1 MLMTMSTAIII
12 IITIIEAIVNHLGTF
27 WGVGVGPGDP
37 ELMTLKAARILA
49 EVDWIFC
56 PAEPT
61 QGASFA
67 SRVVAPLGLPAEK
80 FRPVSLCMS
89 RQRSAAQEA
98 YRYAA
103 EVIVAELRQGRSAA
117 WITEGDPLFYS
128 TFPYIAEEVRNLCP
142 EARIDIV
149 PGVSSVQ
156 AAAARAG
163 VPLARLDEALAVLPA
178 AYGMERLPMLLDSCA
193 TVALVKVHSVF
204 DSLLDRLADLPQS
217 IQTFYLEKI
226 GTDEEHL
233 TTDLRSLRGQK
244 LPYFSLVLLRRG
256 DQGRAGGVSP
266 LSGGR
271 KPPERISG
279 GLRPPL
285 RGLTPPARPKPCLFI
300 VGLGPGARE
309 TMTGQALEALRQ
321 SQVIVGYSGYF
332 EGIGDL
338 VDGKE
343 CLALPLGAERE
354 RARLAVQRARE
365 GESVCVISSGDAG
378 IYGMASL
385 VLETLE
391 AASDP
396 SGVEVTVIPG
406 VSAINACAALL
417 GAPLGHDFAVV
428 SLSDLLTP
436 WPQIER
442 RLIAAAQTDFVLVLL
457 NPRSP
462 RRDGQWRR
470 AQEILL
476 RDRPPEAP
484 VGIVRQ
490 AYRSGQSVEITTL
503 GRMIETNVDM
513 FTTVIVG
520 NSQTRRFGGKLVTP
534 RGYSLSFSREPEA
547 SANSAAHLR
556 LAAKRSAEIV
566 DESFRI
572 IEREIGKHGFAED
585 EWHVARRMIHACGD
599 LEFAQLVC
607 FRHNAV
613 VAGVQALRQGAPVVT
628 DVRMVAAGLNKSALE
643 SLHVGV
649 HCFIDDPDMA
659 SRAAE
664 EGRTRSACAMEKA
677 MATMKQAVYVVG
689 NAPTALLALCDGI
702 RHGAVCP
709 HLVIAAPVGFVSVEA
724 SKEQALALDVPLIVV
739 RGRKGG
745 SAAAAAA
752 MNALLL
758 MAAEEAKR

>member
-1 MLMTMSTAIII
+1 MLTPKSAAIII
-12 IITIIEAIVNHLGTF
+12 TTIIEAIVNPLGTF

-37 ELMTLKAARILA
+37 ELMTRKAARVLA

-67 SRVVAPLGLPAEK
+67 ARIVEPLGLPAEK

-89 RQRSAAQEA
+89 RQRGAAQEA
-98 YRYAA
+98 YRCAA
-103 EVIVAELRQGRSAA
+103 EAIVMELQQGRSAA

-128 TFPYIAEEVRNLCP
+128 TFPYIAEEVRRICS

-156 AAAARAG
+156 AAAARTG
-163 VPLARLDEALAVLPA
+163 VPLARLDEAMAVLPA
-178 AYGMERLPMLLDSCA
+178 AYGLERLPLLLDSCA
-193 TVALVKVHSVF
+193 TVALLKVHSVF
-204 DSLLDRLADLPQS
+204 DSLLDRLADLPKN
-217 IQTFYLEKI
+217 IQALYIEKV
-226 GTDEEHL
+226 GTAEERL
-233 TTDLRSLRGQK
+233 TADLHSLRGQK

-266 LSGGR
+266 LFL
-271 KPPERISG
+271 PN
-279 GLRPPL
+279 
-285 RGLTPPARPKPCLFI
+285 RGFTPPARPKSCLFI
-300 VGLGPGARE
+300 VGLGPGARA
-309 TMTGQALEALRQ
+309 TMTGQALEALRH

-332 EGIGDL
+332 EGIGDV

-391 AASDP
+391 AAGDHSDL
-396 SGVEVTVIPG
+396 EVAVIPG
-406 VSAINACAALL
+406 VSAVNACAALL
-417 GAPLGHDFAVV
+417 GAPLGHDFAAV

-442 RLIAAAQTDFVLVLL
+442 RLLAAAQADFVLVLL
-457 NPRSP
+457 NPRSS
-462 RRDGQWRR
+462 RREGQWRR
-470 AQEILL
+470 ALEILL
-476 RDRPPEAP
+476 QDRRPETPA
-484 VGIVRQ
+484 GIVRQ
-490 AYRSGQSVEITTL
+490 AYRSGQSVEITML
-503 GRMIETNVDM
+503 GRMVEANVDM
-513 FTTVIVG
+513 FTTVIIG
-520 NSQTRRFGGKLVTP
+520 NSQTRRFGDKLVTP
-534 RGYSLSFSREPEA
+534 RGYSA
-547 SANSAAHLR
+547 SGGRKPPVWKEQGAYTP
-556 LAAKRSAEIV
+556 RSPGII

-572 IEREIGKHGFAED
+572 IEREIGKRGFAED
-585 EWHVARRMIHACGD
+585 EWPVVRRMIHACGD
-599 LEFAQLVC
+599 PELAHLVC

-613 VAGVQALRQGAPVVT
+613 AAGVQALRQGTPLVT
-628 DVRMVAAGLNKSALE
+628 DVRMVAVGLNKPALE
-643 SLHVGV
+643 SLHIGV
-649 HCFIDDPDMA
+649 HCFIDDPDVA
-659 SRAAE
+659 RRAAE

-677 MATMKQAVYVVG
+677 MATVKQAIYVIG
-689 NAPTALLALCDGI
+689 NAPTALLTLCDGI
-702 RHGAVCP
+702 RRGAICP
-709 HLVIAAPVGFVSVEA
+709 HLVIAAPVGFVAVEE
-724 SKEQALALDVPLIVV
+724 SKEQAFALDVPLIGV

-745 SAAAAAA
+745 SAVAAAA

-758 MAAEEAKR
+758 MATEEAQR